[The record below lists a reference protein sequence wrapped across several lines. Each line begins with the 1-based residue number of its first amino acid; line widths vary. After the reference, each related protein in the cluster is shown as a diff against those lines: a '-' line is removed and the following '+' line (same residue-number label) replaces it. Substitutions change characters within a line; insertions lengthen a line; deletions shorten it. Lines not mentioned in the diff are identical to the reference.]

1 MPLAAHLSEML
12 EDVVDDDLLRLVRV
26 HPGERVH
33 VDDSI
38 FKSNERK
45 AQGAFQG
52 LDAQETDG
60 TLKEPACFSRRGC
73 STPLHTRS
81 LVLTFRSGGSL

>member
-1 MPLAAHLSEML
+1 MSADLAKML

-38 FKSNERK
+38 LKSDQREP
-45 AQGAFQG
+45 QGAFQG
-52 LDAQETDG
+52 LRAENTK
-60 TLKEPACFSRRGC
+60 TERRN
-73 STPLHTRS
+73 
-81 LVLTFRSGGSL
+81 